1 MKDFCQTKILVV
13 DDEENIVEV
22 VKFNLQKVGYSVL
35 TAYSGEDALSFAQSN
50 LPDLIV
56 LDLMLPGIDGLEVC
70 RILKADPKT
79 RKIRI
84 LMLSARGEETDI
96 VVGLEI
102 GADDYLPKPFSPRVL
117 LARVKAVL
125 RRNIEDDETTP
136 YGAQTYGKI
145 KIHPGRHEVTVA
157 DEAIGL
163 TATEFQLL
171 EFLIR
176 RPGWVFTRAQIV
188 DAVRGVDYP
197 VTDRSVDVHI
207 ASLRKKLGD
216 QGHYIE
222 TVRGI
227 GYRMRELA

>member
-1 MKDFCQTKILVV
+1 MKDFSQTKVLVV

-22 VKFNLQKVGYSVL
+22 VKFNLLKIGYNVL
-35 TAYSGEDALSFAQSN
+35 TAYSGEDALSLAQSHI
-50 LPDLIV
+50 PDLIV

-79 RKIRI
+79 RQIRI

-125 RRNIEDDETTP
+125 RRDVEETGKTSD
-136 YGAQTYGKI
+136 GARTYGKI
-145 KIHPGRHEVTVA
+145 KIHPGRYEVSVS
-157 DEAIGL
+157 DEPVGL